1 MTKSTMITTIQEKEL
16 ELWENLK
23 VVERVFGKDSI
34 QAKYKR
40 AVWNSV
46 WGSNERHGYKDIRQ
60 GCPMS
65 KERSLIMRDKIV
77 IYRSGVERLIDDVN
91 KKDLNEYNHGR
102 LDLLKAMLLQ
112 FEREGT
118 NMKTEITLY
127 RSVIE
132 NLMDEMSTKETS
144 EYANGRLDLLK
155 ALLLLFD
162 EEGQ

>member
-1 MTKSTMITTIQEKEL
+1 MTKSTMITTIQEKEMD
-16 ELWENLK
+16 LWENLK
-23 VVERVFGKDSI
+23 VERVFG
-34 QAKYKR
+34 
-40 AVWNSV
+40 
-46 WGSNERHGYKDIRQ
+46 
-60 GCPMS
+60 
-65 KERSLIMRDKIV
+65 KERSLIMRAKIV